1 MHCIARSENTDE
13 LNCYGTTTSLPPP
26 YIITTSPNPRS
37 LTSTT
42 AAAAMSSSGQRRRR
56 LKNTVTIS
64 SAEKVIGDDDLLR
77 KILIR
82 LPAKPLITFK
92 LVSKSWCSLISD
104 PFVLDNWIP
113 PISASSFFLLRY
125 FSPSSRIIKFNHIY
139 HAGFVNKNKKLESFK
154 YVDDRVKIS
163 QSCKG
168 LLLCSTCF
176 SDLYPNSPR
185 YYVVNPTTK
194 EFTTIPRPTN
204 GDDRYFI
211 ASINLAFD
219 PAVSLRYKIVAV
231 LSKQWP
237 DHNCQ
242 IAVYSSETRIWMF
255 SDASFACS
263 GKITFHNGVFFN
275 GKIHWSCCHSQA
287 SIYYDLNRNQFSAL
301 PMPICLSIV
310 PMYFGEFGGRLR
322 LMEFYRNP
330 TSHFDV
336 LELKSD
342 YSEWFVKYR
351 IDLKMGVSAFPEM
364 RRAGWCTAFVFNVLC
379 FLGGEVEGD
388 SCLILYIPCKVIS
401 YNFKDKSFRKICN
414 LTLSRE
420 DISNLRGCPWSTIH
434 PCMETMF
441 HV

>member
-1 MHCIARSENTDE
+1 
-13 LNCYGTTTSLPPP
+13 
-26 YIITTSPNPRS
+26 
-37 LTSTT
+37 
-42 AAAAMSSSGQRRRR
+42 MSSSGQRRRRQSRRRR

-64 SAEKVIGDDDLLR
+64 SAENVIGDDDLLR
-77 KILIR
+77 QILIR

-92 LVSKSWCSLISD
+92 LVSKRWCSLISD

-125 FSPSSRIIKFNHIY
+125 FSPSCRIIKFNHIS
-139 HAGFVNKNKKLESFK
+139 HAGFVNKNNKLESFK

-176 SDLYPNSPR
+176 SDLYPNSTR

-204 GDDRYFI
+204 GYDRYFI
-211 ASINLAFD
+211 DSINLAFD
-219 PAVSLRYKIVAV
+219 PAVSLGYKIVAV

-242 IAVYSSETRIWMF
+242 IGVYSSETRIWMF
-255 SDASFACS
+255 SDASYACS

-275 GKIHWSCCHSQA
+275 GKIHWSCCHSPA

-322 LMEFYRNP
+322 LMEFYQNL
-330 TSHFDV
+330 TSHFHV

-364 RRAGWCTAFVFNVLC
+364 RRMCDAGWSTAFVFNVLC

-388 SCLILYIPCKVIS
+388 LCLILYIPCKVIS
-401 YNFKDKSFRKICN
+401 YNFKDRSFRKICN
-414 LTLSRE
+414 LELSRE
-420 DISNLRGCPWSTIH
+420 DIGNLRGFSSYTVH
-434 PCMETMF
+434 PCMETIF